1 MYQQILEL
9 FNDQLLNWKL
19 ARDNYEALSHAKTRK
34 IGFDGF
40 DIAIQFNQERIR
52 STCAKKSSLEKSHAA
67 CFLCKENLPE
77 EQKGIPFEKDFT
89 ILCNPYPVFSKH
101 LTIANNK
108 HIPQSIAGN
117 IPVMLRLSKVLPDFI
132 VFYNGPE
139 CGASAPM
146 HLHFQA
152 GPKQEFPLYNDFNVL
167 KNRFGILSDTF
178 LPRFKFVRHSL
189 IKDGLRIFHVFEGNN
204 PDELSAFFD
213 LQYNK
218 GKEPN
223 VNVLLWFEHDHWT
236 ICIFERKQHRPSQYY
251 AEGEKQLLISPAA
264 VEMAGLFVIPRL
276 VDFEKISKEDLCDI
290 YEQVNGEQ

>member
-19 ARDNYEALSHAKTRK
+19 ARDNYDALSHAKTKK
-34 IGFDGF
+34 ISFDGF
-40 DIAIQFNQERIR
+40 DIQIQFNQERIR
-52 STCAKKSSLEKSHAA
+52 STCAAKPSREKSHSS

-77 EQKGIPFEKDFT
+77 EQKGIPFEKDFI
-89 ILCNPYPVFSKH
+89 ILCNPYPVFPRH

-117 IPVMLRLSKVLPDFI
+117 VPVMLRLAKILPDFV

-139 CGASAPM
+139 CGASAPT

-152 GPKQEFPLYNDFNVL
+152 GPKQEFPLYNDFSVL
-167 KNRFGILSDTF
+167 KNRFGTLSDASF
-178 LPRFKFVRHSL
+178 SHFKSAL
-189 IKDGLRIFHVFEGNN
+189 QPLIIKDGLRIFCVLESDD
-204 PDELSAFFD
+204 PDELFAFFD

-223 VNVLLWFEHDHWT
+223 VNVLVWFENGHWT
-236 ICIFERKQHRPSQYY
+236 ICVFERKKHRPLQYY
-251 AEGEKQLLISPAA
+251 VEGEKQLLISPGA
-264 VEMAGLFVIPRL
+264 VEMAGLFVTPRL
-276 VDFEKISKEDLCDI
+276 VDFEKITKQDLCDI
-290 YEQVNGEQ
+290 CEQVIC